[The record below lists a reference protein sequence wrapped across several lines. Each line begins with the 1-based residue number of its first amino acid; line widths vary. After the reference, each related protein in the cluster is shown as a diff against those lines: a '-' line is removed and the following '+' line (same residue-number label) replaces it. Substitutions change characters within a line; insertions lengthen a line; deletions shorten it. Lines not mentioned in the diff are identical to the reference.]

1 MHESSVRE
9 SMSESL
15 LNWDDYLQVAS
26 LSDVGMRRATNQDNL
41 SISLASSMDHWQRK
55 GHVFIVADG
64 MGAHAAGELA
74 SKLAIDHIPHLYAKY
89 NESSSPEEMKKAV
102 QSANVEIHRRG
113 QANEE
118 FHNMGTTCSVLTIL
132 PQGAVCAHI
141 GDSRIYR
148 LTQNRI
154 EQLTFDHSL
163 VWEMRL
169 AGQLTA
175 EEEEMGKIPKNV
187 ITRSLGPYADC
198 KVDLEGPFPI
208 QVGDT
213 FLLCSD
219 GLTAVVSDT
228 EIGSILANMTPD
240 EAVQVLVD
248 LANLRGGPDNITVVI
263 VKITHPKMASD
274 SNSEVGFLKV
284 SSHKSKFS
292 VSPILWAV
300 FAGSMFFTLL
310 FYFTGSWQTSILT
323 GAVAGGSFLY
333 LITRL
338 ILGAAS
344 GQQVTQNKRFGKG
357 PYSRFGCV
365 SSGQFSK
372 QLAEMLRKLKA
383 GALKESWQVDW
394 AELNQLTSQAD
405 SANRNQDHSASIRSY
420 GRAISF
426 MMDQLRNQ
434 SDASSSSVDL

>member
-1 MHESSVRE
+1 
-9 SMSESL
+9 MSESL

-41 SISLASSMDHWQRK
+41 SISLASGMDQWQRK

-89 NESSSPEEMKKAV
+89 NDSSAPEEMKKAV
-102 QSANVEIHRRG
+102 QGANGEIHRRG

-141 GDSRIYR
+141 GDSRVYR

-163 VWEMRL
+163 VWEMKF

-175 EEEEMGKIPKNV
+175 EEEAMGKIPKNV
-187 ITRSLGPYADC
+187 ITRSLGPYSEC

-219 GLTAVVSDT
+219 GLTGVISDT

-240 EAVQVLVD
+240 EAVHMLVD
-248 LANLRGGPDNITVVI
+248 LANLRGGPGNITVVI
-263 VKITHPKMASD
+263 VKI
-274 SNSEVGFLKV
+274 
-284 SSHKSKFS
+284 
-292 VSPILWAV
+292 
-300 FAGSMFFTLL
+300 
-310 FYFTGSWQTSILT
+310 
-323 GAVAGGSFLY
+323 
-333 LITRL
+333 
-338 ILGAAS
+338 
-344 GQQVTQNKRFGKG
+344 
-357 PYSRFGCV
+357 
-365 SSGQFSK
+365 
-372 QLAEMLRKLKA
+372 
-383 GALKESWQVDW
+383 
-394 AELNQLTSQAD
+394 
-405 SANRNQDHSASIRSY
+405 
-420 GRAISF
+420 
-426 MMDQLRNQ
+426 
-434 SDASSSSVDL
+434 

>member
-1 MHESSVRE
+1 
-9 SMSESL
+9 MSESL

-41 SISLASSMDHWQRK
+41 SISLASSMDQWQRK
-55 GHVFIVADG
+55 GHVFMVADG

-74 SKLAIDHIPHLYAKY
+74 SKLAIDHIPHLYAKF
-89 NESSSPEEMKKAV
+89 NNSSAPEEMKKAV
-102 QSANVEIHRRG
+102 QGANGEIHRRG

-118 FHNMGTTCSVLTIL
+118 FYNMGTTCSVLTIL

-141 GDSRIYR
+141 GDSRVYR

-163 VWEMRL
+163 VWEMRV

-175 EEEEMGKIPKNV
+175 EEEKMGKIPKNV
-187 ITRSLGPYADC
+187 ITRSLGPYAEC

-219 GLTAVVSDT
+219 GLTAVITDT

-240 EAVQVLVD
+240 EAVNVLVD
-248 LANLRGGPDNITVVI
+248 LSNLRGGPDNITVVI
-263 VKITHPKMASD
+263 VKITHPKMASEA
-274 SNSEVGFLKV
+274 NAGAGLLKV
-284 SSHKSKFS
+284 NSQKSKFS

-300 FAGSMFFTLL
+300 FAGSLLFTLL
-310 FYFTGSWQTSILT
+310 FYFNGSWQTSILT
-323 GAVAGGSFLY
+323 GIVTGGSFLY

-338 ILGAAS
+338 IMGATS
-344 GQQVTQNKRFGKG
+344 GQEVTQNKRFGKG
-357 PYSRFGCV
+357 PYTRFGCA
-365 SSGQFSK
+365 SSAQFAK
-372 QLAEMLRKLKA
+372 QLAAMLRKLQE
-383 GALKESWQVDW
+383 GALKENWDVDW
-394 AELNQLTSQAD
+394 AELKSLTSEAE
-405 SANRNQDHSASIRSY
+405 SATQNQDHSASIRSY
-420 GRAISF
+420 GRAVSF
-426 MMDQLRNQ
+426 LMDQLRNQ
-434 SDASSSSVDL
+434 SDASSSSIDL